1 MLFRSSSLVESRLHV
16 DNAELAVR
24 NFAVCCHRPEEANA
38 MAGNGNVRVIE
49 YRYHLRFNQRNT
61 LLLLILANYK
71 KPLSRVSNGKK

>member
-1 MLFRSSSLVESRLHV
+1 
-16 DNAELAVR
+16 
-24 NFAVCCHRPEEANA
+24 

-71 KPLSRVSNGKK
+71 NRFPACQTVKSELEIQRDLTNRKALSRLCRELLHPIHL